1 MSSSASVLLVIAA
14 LGSLGYLAAGTL
26 MAVFVDVMLEE
37 SEQTRMRFLSVT
49 FGWPIIL
56 YVAAVALLA
65 IQTPERGADET

>member
-1 MSSSASVLLVIAA
+1 MSSASVLLVIAA
-14 LGSLGYLAAGTL
+14 LGSVGYLAAGTL
-26 MAVFVDVMLEE
+26 VAVFVDVMLEE
-37 SEQTRMRFLSVT
+37 SEQTRMRFVSVA

>member
-14 LGSLGYLAAGTL
+14 LGPLGYLAAGAL

-37 SEQTRMRFLSVT
+37 SEQTRMRFVSVA

>member
-1 MSSSASVLLVIAA
+1 MSSASVLLVIAA
-14 LGSLGYLAAGTL
+14 LGSVGYLAAGTL
-26 MAVFVDVMLEE
+26 VVVFVDVMLEE
-37 SEQTRMRFLSVT
+37 SEQTRMRFVSVA